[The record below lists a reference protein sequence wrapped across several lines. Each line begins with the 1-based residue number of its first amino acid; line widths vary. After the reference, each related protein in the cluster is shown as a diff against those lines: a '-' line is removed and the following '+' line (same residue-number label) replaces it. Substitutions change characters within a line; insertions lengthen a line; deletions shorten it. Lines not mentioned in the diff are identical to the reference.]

1 MDIVEL
7 TDNRVQRNSLE
18 ILNGINWKIKKSE
31 HWALI
36 GPNGAGKTTLLKI
49 ISGNLWPSCGKVSVL
64 GQEFGNAD
72 LRELKKKIGWVSS
85 YLAEKIPEREKAID
99 VVLSGKHS
107 SFGLYDLINDNDRR
121 EAEEL
126 LKFMGCLNAAD
137 RQFKIISQG
146 ERQKVLIARALMA
159 KPLIL
164 ILDEPCSGLDITSRK
179 NVLAAVSGICK
190 KEKAAVIYSTHHFEE
205 IVPEIENI
213 FMIKEG
219 KIFMQGKSKKILKKK
234 NIEKLFS

>member
-7 TDNRVQRNSLE
+7 TDNGVQRNSLE
-18 ILNGINWKIKKSE
+18 ILKGINWKIKKGE

-85 YLAEKIPEREKAID
+85 YLAEKIPEHEKVID
-99 VVLSGKHS
+99 IVLSGKYS
-107 SFGLYDLINDNDRR
+107 SFGLYDSINEDDKRQ
-121 EAEEL
+121 AKEL
-126 LKFMGCLNAAD
+126 LNFMGCLNVLE

-164 ILDEPCSGLDITSRK
+164 ILDEPCSALDIATRK
-179 NVLAAVSGICK
+179 IVLAAVSRICK
-190 KEKAAVIYSTHHFEE
+190 EKKTAVIYATHHFEE

-219 KIFMQGKSKKILKKK
+219 KTFMQGKSKKILKQG
-234 NIEKLFS
+234 NIEKLFI